1 MRISDRMIQMNTM
14 AGLRTNQAR
23 LAEAQR
29 HAASGKR
36 VERLSDDP
44 VDAARALRIQ
54 GQLAG
59 IDQFKRNGV
68 SATTRLST
76 EETALK
82 ASRDVMSRA
91 RKLAIGISS
100 DDPADPTRAAALQE
114 LTFLK
119 DQLVSLGNT
128 RVGDE
133 RIFGGGVT
141 DPPFLPDG
149 TYVGGPVVHDV
160 QIDEGVNVPTSHPGT
175 IFNDAFQAIDQLMS
189 ALQAG
194 PSSGISASVQP
205 LVDAE
210 KGLLGHEAEAGS
222 RQRQIDATMSQIGS
236 RQQLLL
242 DRSQAIMDADPAESL
257 LKVQAAT
264 QAIERAYVVAQRTM
278 SLNIVEWMR

>member
-14 AGLRTNQAR
+14 SGLRMNQAR

-44 VDAARALRIQ
+44 VDAARAMRMQ

-59 IDQFKRNGV
+59 IDQFKRNAV
-68 SATTRLST
+68 SATTRLAT

-82 ASRDVMSRA
+82 AARDVMSRA
-91 RKLAIGISS
+91 RKLAISVTS

-114 LTFLK
+114 LTFLR

-128 RVGDE
+128 RIGDE
-133 RIFGGGVT
+133 RIFGGGAT
-141 DPPFLPDG
+141 APPFLADG
-149 TYVGGPVVHDV
+149 TYVGGPIVHNV
-160 QIDEGVNVPTSHPGT
+160 QVDEGVSVPTSHPGT
-175 IFNDAFQAIDQLMS
+175 IFNDAFQAINQLMTS
-189 ALQAG
+189 LQAG
-194 PSSGISASVQP
+194 PATGISATVQP
-205 LVDAE
+205 LAAAE
-210 KGLLGHEAEAGS
+210 EGLLGKEAEAGA
-222 RQRQIDATMSQIGS
+222 RQRQIDSTMTQLGS

-242 DRSQAIMDADPAESL
+242 DRSQAILDADPAESL

-264 QAIERAYVVAQRTM
+264 QSIEQAYAVAQRTM
-278 SLNIVEWMR
+278 SLNIVDWMR